1 MYNFSKKQKIII
13 GIILA
18 IIATIL
24 INYVYSRKTNFE
36 KEEISTYEENE
47 NEELKEEAE
56 EEKEIVIHIAGAV
69 KTEGII
75 FLKEGARLNEAIE
88 KAGGTLEE
96 ADMTQVNLAC
106 QLEDGM
112 KVYIPKKGEVM
123 EENQTDTATSEKEN
137 NNTSKKINI
146 NKATQSELETLPG
159 IGPSTAEKIISHREE
174 KGKFKTIENIKD
186 VSGIGEAKYNSI
198 KDFITV

>member
-47 NEELKEEAE
+47 NVELKEEAE

>member
-159 IGPSTAEKIISHREE
+159 IGPSTASKIITYREE
-174 KGKFKTIENIKD
+174 NGKFKTIENIKD